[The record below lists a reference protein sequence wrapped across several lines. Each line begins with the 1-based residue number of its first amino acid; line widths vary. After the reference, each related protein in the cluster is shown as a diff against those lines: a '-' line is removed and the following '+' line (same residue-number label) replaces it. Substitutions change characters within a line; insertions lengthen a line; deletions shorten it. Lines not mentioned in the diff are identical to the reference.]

1 LIKLGLEKVDETT
14 ARPGGIASPPPE
26 PAELAPHFPH
36 LEILEIL
43 GQGGMG
49 VVYKARQKALDR
61 LVALKILA
69 VDPDADAAFAERFA
83 REAKALASLS
93 YPQAGTHYY
102 LLMEYIEGANLRQMI
117 RAGKIA
123 PREALGIVSQICDAL
138 QFAHDEGVVHRD
150 IKPENILVDKKGRVK
165 IADFGLA
172 KILGRRPEEFR
183 LTGTHQ
189 AMGTPHYMAP
199 EQIERPLEVDHRADI
214 YSLGVVFYELLTGEL
229 PLGRFVPPSRKVEV
243 DVRLDEVV
251 LKALEK
257 EPRLR
262 YQQAKEVRTEVDNI
276 SSTVAAPSPPTAS
289 PRRYEPI
296 QHGEPDHN
304 VSDTATEPP
313 TGDATGGVIPYK
325 NPPAL
330 IAYYGHGSL
339 EEKGESAN
347 QGRSARVDRNHP
359 GWTYDGAMEWSH
371 QLHSDA
377 LLWLTYKCITHA
389 VFRCVLRERHDLVLA
404 GPERD
409 RRLEAARGRRRLRQ
423 TQSQQDFSEA
433 SELVR

>member
-93 YPQAGTHYY
+93 YPTLVTVFDFGQAGTHYY

-123 PREALGIVSQICDAL
+123 PREALGIVSQVCDAL
-138 QFAHDEGVVHRD
+138 QFAHDEGIIHRD

-172 KILGRRPEEFR
+172 KILGRLPEEFR

-199 EQIERPLEVDHRADI
+199 EQIERPLEVDHRADT
-214 YSLGVVFYELLTGEL
+214 L
-229 PLGRFVPPSRKVEV
+229 
-243 DVRLDEVV
+243 
-251 LKALEK
+251 A
-257 EPRLR
+257 
-262 YQQAKEVRTEVDNI
+262 
-276 SSTVAAPSPPTAS
+276 
-289 PRRYEPI
+289 
-296 QHGEPDHN
+296 
-304 VSDTATEPP
+304 
-313 TGDATGGVIPYK
+313 
-325 NPPAL
+325 
-330 IAYYGHGSL
+330 
-339 EEKGESAN
+339 
-347 QGRSARVDRNHP
+347 QG
-359 GWTYDGAMEWSH
+359 
-371 QLHSDA
+371 
-377 LLWLTYKCITHA
+377 
-389 VFRCVLRERHDLVLA
+389 
-404 GPERD
+404 
-409 RRLEAARGRRRLRQ
+409 RGRRARR
-423 TQSQQDFSEA
+423 
-433 SELVR
+433 

>member
-1 LIKLGLEKVDETT
+1 LIKLGFEKVDETI

-26 PAELAPHFPH
+26 PAELAPHFPQ

-93 YPQAGTHYY
+93 YPTLVTVFDFGQAGTHYY

-138 QFAHDEGVVHRD
+138 QFAHDEGMD

-172 KILGRRPEEFR
+172 KILGRLPEEFR

-199 EQIERPLEVDHRADI
+199 EQIEHPLEVDHRADI
-214 YSLGVVFYELLTGEL
+214 YSVGVVFYELLTGEL

-243 DVRLDEVV
+243 DVRVDEVV

-257 EPRLR
+257 EPQLR
-262 YQQAKEVRTEVDNI
+262 YQQASEVRTEVDDI
-276 SSTVAAPSPPTAS
+276 SSTAAAPGPPAAS
-289 PRRYEPI
+289 PRRFEPI
-296 QHGEPDHN
+296 QHGQPDYSM
-304 VSDTATEPP
+304 SDTAAETPK
-313 TGDATGGVIPYK
+313 GDATGGVIPYK

-330 IAYYGHGSL
+330 IAYYCGVFSL
-339 EEKGESAN
+339 IPIIGILVGIPGIILGFVGLRKEWANPPIKGAAHAWI
-347 QGRSARVDRNHP
+347 GIIL
-359 GWTYDGAMEWSH
+359 G
-371 QLHSDA
+371 
-377 LLWLTYKCITHA
+377 LLTTMLW
-389 VFRCVLRERHDLVLA
+389 CVLIGLIVTRFFV
-404 GPERD
+404 
-409 RRLEAARGRRRLRQ
+409 
-423 TQSQQDFSEA
+423 
-433 SELVR
+433 

>member
-1 LIKLGLEKVDETT
+1 MTETRTCPRCGAVLPLGTPPESCPRCLIKLGFEKVDETI

-61 LVALKILA
+61 LVALKILT

-93 YPQAGTHYY
+93 YPTLVTVFDFGQAGTHYY

-138 QFAHDEGVVHRD
+138 QFAHDEGIIHRD

-172 KILGRRPEEFR
+172 KILGRLPEEFR

-189 AMGTPHYMAP
+189 AMGTPYYMAP

-243 DVRLDEVV
+243 DVRVDEVV

-262 YQQAKEVRTEVDNI
+262 YQQASEVRTEVDNI
-276 SSTVAAPSPPTAS
+276 SSTAAAPGPPAAS
-289 PRRYEPI
+289 PRRFEPI
-296 QHGEPDHN
+296 QHGQPGYSM
-304 VSDTATEPP
+304 SDTATETPK
-313 TGDATGGVIPYK
+313 GDATGGVIPYK

-330 IAYYGHGSL
+330 IAYYCGVFSL
-339 EEKGESAN
+339 IPIIGIVVGIPGIILGFVGLRKKWANPPIKGAVHAWI
-347 QGRSARVDRNHP
+347 GIIL
-359 GWTYDGAMEWSH
+359 GGLTTM
-371 QLHSDA
+371 
-377 LLWLTYKCITHA
+377 LWCGLIGLIVTRFF
-389 VFRCVLRERHDLVLA
+389 V
-404 GPERD
+404 
-409 RRLEAARGRRRLRQ
+409 
-423 TQSQQDFSEA
+423 
-433 SELVR
+433 